1 MLRRGFRAT
10 AQLRARPL
18 PRFISTSAIPKAGSK
33 KDVAKEQN
41 KNAQE
46 TPKSRTTEEHRQSP
60 SETSSPVDSSEVA
73 RDARKKMAKQIRA
86 VDEWPN
92 TAEDGSDSAQPLV
105 SPTAEDLLKQ
115 RFLHAQKRTPGS
127 SLMLGGS
134 GTLKDMPSFFRDQNG
149 AVRPEDTSLMG
160 SPSTSSSAATTTAPG
175 ASAEQDAESLEHE
188 PDSDNSDKE
197 PDSSRSA
204 ADSSK
209 PLEPTGFESSDL
221 PIPPREPSYF
231 EFEQPFNT
239 HNFVRRLEDGGWID
253 RSSNSAL
260 SPGERTTVS
269 SEISRRHDPAE
280 AVMDLT
286 RKMLQERGEQLV
298 LQHIDRSY
306 LDNRLYLF
314 SSALSELRTEV
325 RVRARNDAAA
335 LRSLTSLLQREV
347 DGLSQKMQAEVERL
361 KHDIQVDMNQRK
373 HEVKEENNSLELDI
387 QDLNNRFTIF
397 LSDLKTEIEQ
407 SIKWDATRRA
417 LALVFGIV
425 AILVSTLALADYFS
439 RPEVMETAR
448 KIKERK
454 AAVSDAPRVPRHGK
468 AQEDSAVNGMESSMP
483 KSAEEWGLVPRYDS
497 EGEVRY
503 V

>member
-1 MLRRGFRAT
+1 MLRRIVIGAPYARPRVRLPAAT
-10 AQLRARPL
+10 VAHVRLASGKPKHADKDKDAEAPLKARPSKPTSGTNDKPASSAGDKPAGGSRVDVSQEARRAR
-18 PRFISTSAIPKAGSK
+18 AA
-33 KDVAKEQN
+33 
-41 KNAQE
+41 
-46 TPKSRTTEEHRQSP
+46 
-60 SETSSPVDSSEVA
+60 
-73 RDARKKMAKQIRA
+73 MAKQMRA
-86 VDEWPN
+86 ADDWPHIP
-92 TAEDGSDSAQPLV
+92 EDSADPALPLV

-115 RFLHAQKRTPGS
+115 RFLHAQKRAPGS
-127 SLMLGGS
+127 SLMMGGS
-134 GTLKDMPSFFRDQNG
+134 GTAKDMPSFFREE
-149 AVRPEDTSLMG
+149 RPAEKAEDTSLMG
-160 SPSTSSSAATTTAPG
+160 SSTPAPKPEAEEPEGEGEKDAEAPSEDAQGDESAAWTAAGSMVPM
-175 ASAEQDAESLEHE
+175 
-188 PDSDNSDKE
+188 
-197 PDSSRSA
+197 
-204 ADSSK
+204 
-209 PLEPTGFESSDL
+209 EPTGFEASDL
-221 PIPPREPSYF
+221 PTPPHHPVYNKY
-231 EFEQPFNT
+231 EQPFNT
-239 HNFVRRLEDGGWID
+239 HVFVRRLEEGGWMAA
-253 RSSNSAL
+253 RAESSGAA
-260 SPGERTTVS
+260 PPAVD
-269 SEISRRHDPAE
+269 RRHDPAE
-280 AVMDLT
+280 AIMDLT
-286 RKMLQERGEQLV
+286 RSMLQERGEELAVQS
-298 LQHIDRSY
+298 IDRSD

-347 DGLSQKMQAEVERL
+347 DGLSQKMQAEIERL

-373 HEVKEENNSLELDI
+373 HEVKEENNNLELDI

-439 RPEVMETAR
+439 RPEVMETAQ

-454 AAVSDAPRVPRHGK
+454 AGVTDAPRVPRHGK
-468 AQEDSAVNGMESSMP
+468 AEGEAESAPPP

>member
-1 MLRRGFRAT
+1 MLRRVVIGAPYARPRVRLPIVPA
-10 AQLRARPL
+10 AHWRLSSGKPKQADKDKDVGAPLKARPSKPASNAGDKPSNGSRVDVSQEARRAR
-18 PRFISTSAIPKAGSK
+18 AA
-33 KDVAKEQN
+33 
-41 KNAQE
+41 
-46 TPKSRTTEEHRQSP
+46 
-60 SETSSPVDSSEVA
+60 
-73 RDARKKMAKQIRA
+73 MAKQMRTA
-86 VDEWPN
+86 DDWPHIP
-92 TAEDGSDSAQPLV
+92 EDSADPALPLV

-115 RFLHAQKRTPGS
+115 RFLHAQKRAPGS
-127 SLMLGGS
+127 SLMMGGS
-134 GTLKDMPSFFRDQNG
+134 GSAKDMPSFFREE
-149 AVRPEDTSLMG
+149 RPADKAEDTSLMG
-160 SPSTSSSAATTTAPG
+160 SSSPAPKSDTEAREADDAKDAEAPLEDAQGDESAAWTAAGSMAPMERT
-175 ASAEQDAESLEHE
+175 S
-188 PDSDNSDKE
+188 
-197 PDSSRSA
+197 
-204 ADSSK
+204 
-209 PLEPTGFESSDL
+209 FEASDL
-221 PIPPREPSYF
+221 PTPPHHPVYNK
-231 EFEQPFNT
+231 FEQPFNT
-239 HNFVRRLEDGGWID
+239 HVFVRRLEQGGWVAARD
-253 RSSNSAL
+253 GASGAV
-260 SPGERTTVS
+260 PAD
-269 SEISRRHDPAE
+269 RRHDPAE
-280 AVMDLT
+280 AIMDLT
-286 RKMLQERGEQLV
+286 RSMLQERGEELAV
-298 LQHIDRSY
+298 RSIDRSD

-347 DGLSQKMQAEVERL
+347 DGLSQKMQAEIERL

-373 HEVKEENNSLELDI
+373 HEVKEENNNLELDI

-439 RPEVMETAR
+439 RPEVMETAQ

-454 AAVSDAPRVPRHGK
+454 AGVSDAPRVPRHSK
-468 AQEDSAVNGMESSMP
+468 AEGEVESAPPP

>member
-1 MLRRGFRAT
+1 MLRRGLRAT
-10 AQLRARPL
+10 TQLRVRPL
-18 PRFISTSAIPKAGSK
+18 LRSISKPAIPNAESK
-33 KDVAKEQN
+33 KDLAKEQN

-46 TPKSRTTEEHRQSP
+46 TPKTSNSDEQRQSP
-60 SETSSPVDSSEVA
+60 SETDSRVDISEVA
-73 RDARKKMAKQIRA
+73 RDARKKMAKQLRA
-86 VDEWPN
+86 ADEWPN
-92 TAEDGSDSAQPLV
+92 TAEDGSDPGQPLV

-160 SPSTSSSAATTTAPG
+160 SPSTSSPATTAPG
-175 ASAEQDAESLEHE
+175 ASAEQDTESLEDE
-188 PDSDNSDKE
+188 PDSENSEKE
-197 PDSSRSA
+197 ADSTLSA

-253 RSSNSAL
+253 RPSTSAISSK
-260 SPGERTTVS
+260 ERTTDS
-269 SEISRRHDPAE
+269 SVISRRHDPAE
-280 AVMDLT
+280 AIMDLT
-286 RKMLQERGEQLV
+286 RKILQERGEQLV

-347 DGLSQKMQAEVERL
+347 DGLSQKMQAEIERL
-361 KHDIQVDMNQRK
+361 KHDIQVDMNHRK

-448 KIKERK
+448 KIKDRK

-468 AQEDSAVNGMESSMP
+468 AQDDSAVDGIEGLPP